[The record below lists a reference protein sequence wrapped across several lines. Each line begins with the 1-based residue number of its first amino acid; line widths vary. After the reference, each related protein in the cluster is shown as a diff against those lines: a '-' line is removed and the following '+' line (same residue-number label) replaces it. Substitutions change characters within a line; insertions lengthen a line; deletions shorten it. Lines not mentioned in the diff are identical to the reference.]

1 LPVLRANTFAL
12 TALLAALTGIG
23 PLSTDMYLPSLPDI
37 ANRLDATTAQTQLT
51 ISAYLVGF
59 AIGQLL
65 YGPASDRFGRKPVL
79 MAGLLIYCA
88 ASLLCGFA
96 SSIEMLMLARALQAV
111 GACSGIVLAR
121 AIVRDLYSGARA
133 GRELSLMGMVM
144 ALAPVLAPVAGGVL
158 QTLFGWR
165 ANFVVLTA
173 SGLLIVLAMWL
184 LLPETLQRRSP
195 ALNLTG
201 MLRSF
206 GGFLCDGNFL
216 AHTGLVVF
224 VFAGLF
230 AWISGSSFVLQ
241 NIYGQS
247 AFDFGLAFAIGSVG
261 YMGGSALAA
270 KFVGRYGIG
279 TVSGF
284 GAGAAAAGGLLM
296 AGAVALG
303 IRSGFA
309 LVLPM
314 ALYLAGMGGVL
325 GQAIA
330 GAMQPYHDRA
340 GAASSLLGFIQQ
352 SLSAVVGVVIG
363 HMLGDSAMPMAAGVA
378 VCGCITLAIWV
389 TTRGTR
395 ARGLRR

>member
-1 LPVLRANTFAL
+1 MPVLRANTFAL

-37 ANRLDATTAQTQLT
+37 SNRLEATTAQTQLT
-51 ISAYLVGF
+51 ISAYLIGF
-59 AIGQLL
+59 ALGQLL

-79 MAGLLIYCA
+79 TTGLLIYCA
-88 ASLLCGFA
+88 ASFLCAFA
-96 SSIEMLMLARALQAV
+96 SSIEILMLARALQAV

-173 SGLLIVLAMWL
+173 SGLLIVLAIWL
-184 LLPETLQRRSP
+184 LLPETLPRRSP
-195 ALNLTG
+195 ALKLTG

-206 GGFLCDGNFL
+206 GGFLRDPSFL

-241 NIYGQS
+241 DIYGQS
-247 AFDFGLAFAIGSVG
+247 AFDFGIAFAVGSVG
-261 YMGGSALAA
+261 YMAGSALAA
-270 KFVGRYGIG
+270 KFVGRYGMD

-284 GAGAAAAGGLLM
+284 GAAAAAIGGMLLV
-296 AGAVALG
+296 GAVLFDF
-303 IRSGFA
+303 RSGFA

-330 GAMQPYHDRA
+330 GALQPYHDRA

-352 SLSAVVGVVIG
+352 SLSALVGVIIG

-378 VCGCITLAIWV
+378 ICGAITFAIWL
-389 TTRGTR
+389 TTRGVR
-395 ARGLRR
+395 ARALG

>member
-1 LPVLRANTFAL
+1 VLRANTFAL

-37 ANRLDATTAQTQLT
+37 SNRLDATTAQTQLT

-65 YGPASDRFGRKPVL
+65 YGSASDRFGRKPVL
-79 MAGLLIYCA
+79 LTGLLVYCA
-88 ASLLCGFA
+88 ASFLCAFA
-96 SSIEMLMLARALQAV
+96 WSVEMLMLARALQAV
-111 GACSGIVLAR
+111 GACSGIVVAR
-121 AIVRDLYSGARA
+121 AVVRDLYSGARA

-144 ALAPVLAPVAGGVL
+144 ALAPVIAPVIGGVL

-165 ANFVVLTA
+165 ANFVTLTA
-173 SGLLIVLAMWL
+173 AGLLIVFAIWL
-184 LLPETLQRRSP
+184 LLPETLVKRSP
-195 ALNLTG
+195 ALKLSA
-201 MLRSF
+201 MLRNFS
-206 GGFLCDGNFL
+206 GFLRDGNFL
-216 AHTGLVVF
+216 AHTGLVVS

-241 NIYGQS
+241 DIYGQS
-247 AFDFGLAFAIGSVG
+247 AFDFGIAFAVGSVG
-261 YMGGSALAA
+261 YMAGTALAA

-284 GAGAAAAGGLLM
+284 GAAAAAAGGLLM
-296 AGAVALG
+296 VGAVALD

-314 ALYLAGMGGVL
+314 ALYLGGMGGVL

-352 SLSAVVGVVIG
+352 SVSAVVGVLIG
-363 HMLGDSAMPMAAGVA
+363 HMLGDSAMPMAAGIA
-378 VCGCITLAIWV
+378 ICGCMTLAIWAA
-389 TTRGTR
+389 TRDVR
-395 ARGLRR
+395 ARGLRH

>member
-37 ANRLDATTAQTQLT
+37 SNRLDATTAQTQLT

-59 AIGQLL
+59 ALGQLL

-79 MAGLLIYCA
+79 TTGLLIYCA
-88 ASLLCGFA
+88 ASFLCTFA
-96 SSIEMLMLARALQAV
+96 WSIELLMLARASQAV
-111 GACSGIVLAR
+111 GACAGIVLAR

-173 SGLLIVLAMWL
+173 SGLLIVLAVWL
-184 LLPETLQRRSP
+184 LLPETLPRRSP
-195 ALNLTG
+195 ALKLTG

-206 GGFLCDGNFL
+206 GGFLRDGSFL

-241 NIYGQS
+241 DLYGQS
-247 AFDFGLAFAIGSVG
+247 AFEFGIAFAIGSVG
-261 YMGGSALAA
+261 YMTGSALAA
-270 KFVGRYGIG
+270 KFVGRYGID

-284 GAGAAAAGGLLM
+284 GAAAAAIGGMLLV
-296 AGAVALG
+296 GAVVFDF
-303 IRSGFA
+303 RSGFT

-330 GAMQPYHDRA
+330 GALQPYRERA
-340 GAASSLLGFIQQ
+340 GAASSLLGFTQQ

-363 HMLGDSAMPMAAGVA
+363 HMLDDSAMPMAAGVA
-378 VCGCITLAIWV
+378 ICGCITLAIWV
-389 TTRGTR
+389 TTRGVR
-395 ARGLRR
+395 ARALG

>member
-1 LPVLRANTFAL
+1 LPLLRANTFAL

-37 ANRLDATTAQTQLT
+37 SNRLEATTAQTQLT

-65 YGPASDRFGRKPVL
+65 YGSASDRFGRKPVL
-79 MAGLLIYCA
+79 LTGLLIYCA
-88 ASLLCGFA
+88 ASFLCAFA
-96 SSIEMLMLARALQAV
+96 WSIEMLMLARALQAV

-158 QTLFGWR
+158 QTLFDWR
-165 ANFVVLTA
+165 ANFVALTA
-173 SGLLIVLAMWL
+173 SGLLIVLVVWL
-184 LLPETLQRRSP
+184 LLPETLPRRSP
-195 ALNLTG
+195 ALKLTG

-206 GGFLCDGNFL
+206 GGFLRDGNFL

-241 NIYGQS
+241 DIYGQS
-247 AFDFGLAFAIGSVG
+247 AFDFGIAFALGSVG
-261 YMGGSALAA
+261 YMAGSALAA

-279 TVSGF
+279 TVSGC
-284 GAGAAAAGGLLM
+284 GAAAAAIGGLLM
-296 AGAVALG
+296 VGAVVLD

-309 LVLPM
+309 MVVPM
-314 ALYLAGMGGVL
+314 GLYLAGMGGVL

-330 GAMQPYHDRA
+330 GALQPYHDRA

-352 SLSAVVGVVIG
+352 SVSAIVGVAIG

-378 VCGCITLAIWV
+378 ICGSITFAIWLM
-389 TTRGTR
+389 TRGVR
-395 ARGLRR
+395 ARALG

>member
-1 LPVLRANTFAL
+1 MLRANTFAL

-37 ANRLDATTAQTQLT
+37 SNRLDATTAQTQLT

-59 AIGQLL
+59 ALGQLL

-79 MAGLLIYCA
+79 TAGLLIYCA
-88 ASLLCGFA
+88 ASFLCAFA

-144 ALAPVLAPVAGGVL
+144 ALAPILAPVIGGVL

-165 ANFVVLTA
+165 ANFVALTA
-173 SGLLIVLAMWL
+173 SGLLIVLAVWL

-195 ALNLTG
+195 ALKLTG
-201 MLRSF
+201 LLRSF
-206 GGFLCDGNFL
+206 GGFLRDGNFL

-241 NIYGQS
+241 DIYGQS
-247 AFDFGLAFAIGSVG
+247 AFDFGIAFGIGSVG
-261 YMGGSALAA
+261 YMAGSALAA
-270 KFVGRYGIG
+270 KFVGRYGIDK
-279 TVSGF
+279 VSGF
-284 GAGAAAAGGLLM
+284 GAAAAAIGGLLM
-296 AGAVALG
+296 VGAVALDF
-303 IRSGFA
+303 RSGFA

-352 SLSAVVGVVIG
+352 SVSAVVGVVIG

-378 VCGCITLAIWV
+378 ICGCITLAIWV
-389 TTRGTR
+389 TTRGVR
-395 ARGLRR
+395 ARGLHH

>member
-1 LPVLRANTFAL
+1 MLRANTFAL

-37 ANRLDATTAQTQLT
+37 SNRLDATTAQTQLT
-51 ISAYLVGF
+51 ISTYLVGF

-65 YGPASDRFGRKPVL
+65 YGAASDRFGRKPVL
-79 MAGLLIYCA
+79 TAGLLIYCA
-88 ASLLCGFA
+88 ASFLCAFA
-96 SSIEMLMLARALQAV
+96 WSIEMLMLARALQAV
-111 GACSGIVLAR
+111 GACAGIVVAR

-144 ALAPVLAPVAGGVL
+144 ALAPVVAPLAGGVL

-165 ANFVVLTA
+165 ANFVALTA
-173 SGLLIVLAMWL
+173 SGLLIVVAIWL
-184 LLPETLQRRSP
+184 LLPETLPRRSP
-195 ALNLTG
+195 ALKLTG

-206 GGFLCDGNFL
+206 GGFLRDGNFL

-241 NIYGQS
+241 DIYGQS
-247 AFDFGLAFAIGSVG
+247 AFDFGIAFALGSVG
-261 YMGGSALAA
+261 YMAGSALAA
-270 KFVGRYGIG
+270 KFVGRYGID
-279 TVSGF
+279 TVS
-284 GAGAAAAGGLLM
+284 GAGAAAAATGGLLM
-296 AGAVALG
+296 VGAVALD

-352 SLSAVVGVVIG
+352 SVSAVVGVVIG

-378 VCGCITLAIWV
+378 ICGCLTLAIWV
-389 TTRGTR
+389 TTRGVR
-395 ARGLRR
+395 ARGLHH